1 MTLSSNEVTSTIQ
14 LALAPV
20 FLLTAVV
27 TLITA
32 ISGRLARTVDRMRF
46 IHSELLEPAKLT
58 QSLESHYR
66 VEYREARIR
75 GRLCAIAILFDV
87 LSGVLISLTV
97 LELFFFEA
105 GVKHLQGSYVVATF
119 VAGLISFMTALVVVL
134 FEVVY
139 AHRSAAWDLPMDP
152 ERKP

>member
-66 VEYREARIR
+66 IEYREARIR

-152 ERKP
+152 EEKP

>member
-134 FEVVY
+134 VEVVY